1 MANPFNL
8 TQKQHALLNELK
20 IAVSEFRDK
29 LNDDISF
36 LGNEINGVYGEF
48 CLDDG
53 LIKMIEDRLGV
64 KAVLLFETDTEV
76 ISDLGEIKLFLKVTK
91 TEDKDSVNG
100 YIKFNVTYN
109 YQGSYDW
116 DSRIKFFTEQ
126 EFLSTK
132 DKLIHALIN
141 GSNSDE
147 ISAVFFLNNEE
158 PFGWE

>member
-8 TQKQHALLNELK
+8 TTKQHALLNKLK
-20 IAVSEFRDK
+20 ISAYEFEDK
-29 LNDDISF
+29 LNSDIGF
-36 LGNEINGVYGEF
+36 VGNAINGMYSEF

-53 LIKMIEDRLGV
+53 LIAMIEDNLGV
-64 KAVLLFETDTEV
+64 KAELLYETDTEV

-91 TEDKDSVNG
+91 TEDKDSING

-109 YQGSYDW
+109 YKGSYDW
-116 DSRIKFFTEQ
+116 NSRIKFFTEQ
-126 EFLSTK
+126 EFLSAK